1 MKKKFYKFLA
11 VILTVILALGSTA
24 CDLIS
29 VDTDR
34 AKEQTVVTVQAFS
47 DAPVEKITNAQL
59 LRLYNSYGAQYV
71 YQGYTEEEAL
81 TEIMNSLIKDRI
93 MVQYAIEYFFNLG
106 LEYDGLN
113 ENYEEYTK
121 WDVKRYLTDKEIA
134 TAEYNV
140 KKNVNDSIESYM
152 EQDEEE
158 EKENYAP
165 TVRTVPT
172 DATNY
177 ERELSVTE
185 MTEYQIDTG
194 VAGNGGVDCSTERR
208 TAYYKLLKTMESN
221 GVVEKTFDW
230 TTGKID
236 DTEYYKESLREQLQN
251 TLLQKYDLYLAY
263 DAVKNI
269 DIDQLN
275 ARYKEIYESQVNTYT
290 SYESFNSALSDATK
304 KDAVIYNPYSNKFGY
319 VYNLLLGINDVQGV
333 ELEEIKTKYTNNEID
348 KNEYYA
354 QRSEIFKDITVKDL
368 RDTWIESNYD
378 FDLNNK
384 VFLNDFTFAS
394 ASSLKFQGD
403 VVWSNQGDYQVEY
416 VTEEK
421 GTYTRY
427 YTLDGTEK
435 VYDDEYEP
443 EFKAL
448 SKTLTYSEV
457 MELVDDY
464 VYGGKGT
471 LTLNYDATR
480 PYLERKLVATKND
493 VNADYDA
500 RINELIFA
508 FSSDSGSLNTYK
520 GYVVAENYEINY
532 QETYV
537 EEFAEAGRQLLELA
551 KNGNNASYI
560 VVETDYG
567 YHVMFWSELMDGSLN
582 NCLTLSDYLSAID
595 ETVTLNDIKDA
606 IKKGETDD
614 YKDSYLYNL
623 FQSVASTKSDNYV
636 NDTKTIAYESTRNNT
651 SKVVVKTDLINNLFG
666 LEI

>member
-81 TEIMNSLIKDRI
+81 TEIMNSLIKDKI

-251 TLLQKYDLYLAY
+251 TLLQKYDLF
-263 DAVKNI
+263 I
-269 DIDQLN
+269 I
-275 ARYKEIYESQVNTYT
+275 
-290 SYESFNSALSDATK
+290 
-304 KDAVIYNPYSNKFGY
+304 
-319 VYNLLLGINDVQGV
+319 
-333 ELEEIKTKYTNNEID
+333 
-348 KNEYYA
+348 
-354 QRSEIFKDITVKDL
+354 
-368 RDTWIESNYD
+368 
-378 FDLNNK
+378 
-384 VFLNDFTFAS
+384 
-394 ASSLKFQGD
+394 
-403 VVWSNQGDYQVEY
+403 
-416 VTEEK
+416 
-421 GTYTRY
+421 
-427 YTLDGTEK
+427 
-435 VYDDEYEP
+435 
-443 EFKAL
+443 
-448 SKTLTYSEV
+448 
-457 MELVDDY
+457 
-464 VYGGKGT
+464 
-471 LTLNYDATR
+471 
-480 PYLERKLVATKND
+480 
-493 VNADYDA
+493 
-500 RINELIFA
+500 
-508 FSSDSGSLNTYK
+508 
-520 GYVVAENYEINY
+520 
-532 QETYV
+532 
-537 EEFAEAGRQLLELA
+537 
-551 KNGNNASYI
+551 
-560 VVETDYG
+560 
-567 YHVMFWSELMDGSLN
+567 
-582 NCLTLSDYLSAID
+582 
-595 ETVTLNDIKDA
+595 
-606 IKKGETDD
+606 
-614 YKDSYLYNL
+614 
-623 FQSVASTKSDNYV
+623 
-636 NDTKTIAYESTRNNT
+636 
-651 SKVVVKTDLINNLFG
+651 
-666 LEI
+666 